1 MDKATEK
8 YINYCRLYLGDDIAT
23 TDDKIDEAINQF
35 AWMFENQN
43 VNKEDRKKKQPD

>member
-23 TDDKIDEAINQF
+23 TDEKIDEAI
-35 AWMFENQN
+35 
-43 VNKEDRKKKQPD
+43 KKSPIACAIIPVKQIILSP